1 MISTIWLHADQ
12 QYLTKCSY
20 NKGTG
25 NNYLPPFSGLDLR
38 YNATVL
44 KIIIVDISIYIGL
57 VWKISFNTCCQLW
70 PKLWFV
76 DLKTQSNIRHSVH
89 CLQYTDQFHQLSN
102 KIYTILINHY
112 RGVATTQIKINHRW
126 ECMRKYN
133 WSVIT

>member
-1 MISTIWLHADQ
+1 MISTLWLHADQ

-20 NKGTG
+20 NKGTA

-44 KIIIVDISIYIGL
+44 KNIIVDISIYIGL

-76 DLKTQSNIRHSVH
+76 DFKTRSNIRHSVH
-89 CLQYTDQFHQLSN
+89 CLQ
-102 KIYTILINHY
+102 TISQTSFISIPDICHFFSTYVIFGSIFLHTK
-112 RGVATTQIKINHRW
+112 V
-126 ECMRKYN
+126 RKSRQN
-133 WSVIT
+133 RIRDKMA